1 MKNRSL
7 STKILLYSLL
17 VIFILSCQDD
27 GRGLLDK
34 EESSDITEEMVFTN
48 AEYTYYFLNGI
59 YRRLNSGF
67 FVFGTAGFLGN
78 AVDEGLHKAS
88 WDNAEKMAL
97 CSWNE
102 TGYPINYNP
111 WEKYYQG
118 IRAANRFIHEIEN
131 VPNSEEPLMNNS
143 IRIRMKA
150 EARFLRAMFHYELLK
165 FYGGTPIINT
175 VLVAA
180 DEDELKKPRATFDEA
195 VDFICDEALAAVAD
209 LPHADEY
216 VSSDFGR
223 ITKGACYAL
232 VSRVR
237 LMAASPLYNDPQNPD
252 DTPFHGKYS
261 PDKWKLAA
269 EAARDFI
276 TETRG
281 YALHQSTNPSRHG
294 DYEDFF
300 IRRSSPEVI
309 LSYQN
314 NIDDPY
320 IARIALNGEFYG
332 YSSWHGV
339 VNNFPMLN
347 AIADYEVVKI
357 ENDQIVSSHYIG
369 IEKLKSLYDNNS
381 IDTESGY
388 NPQKPYTNRDPRF
401 YQSIYYN
408 QAPWPARDNKVHEI
422 WTLEGA
428 PLNQAGNHNILR
440 ANAAFTFP
448 YFYLR
453 KFTDAWAN
461 QQGWASTMPKV
472 NNNFPIFRYAEILL
486 NYAEAV
492 NQAFDNPDVAPPG
505 YPMSARDAVNQIRRR
520 AKFPPLNID
529 EKKWPPGMPKNV
541 AGQSLPDLPTGL
553 SKSEMNNRIVHERR
567 IELYQEEHRYW
578 DLNRW
583 KMREPFTAYGQTVVK
598 KADGSFVYGYRVV
611 MERKWENKFY
621 YFPILA
627 NEIEKVTA
635 WEQPPGW

>member
-1 MKNRSL
+1 MKISNFSKNIFVY
-7 STKILLYSLL
+7 SFILL
-17 VIFILSCQDD
+17 FIMSCLDD
-27 GRGLLDK
+27 SSGLLDK
-34 EESSDITEEMVFTN
+34 EESSDITEDMVFTN

-59 YRRLNSGF
+59 YKRLNKGF
-67 FVFGTAGFLGN
+67 FVFGDAGFLGN

-111 WEKYYQG
+111 WQKYYQG
-118 IRAANRFIHEIEN
+118 IRAANRFIYEIDN

-150 EARFLRAMFHYELLK
+150 EARFLRTMFHYELLK

-180 DEDELKKPRATFDEA
+180 DEDELKKSRPTFDEA
-195 VDFICDEALAAVAD
+195 VDFICNEALIAVTD

-216 VSSDFGR
+216 ASSDFGR

-232 VSRVR
+232 ISRVR

-261 PDKWKLAA
+261 PDKWRLAA
-269 EAARDFI
+269 EAARDFL
-276 TETRG
+276 TKTRG
-281 YALHQSTNPSRHG
+281 YDLHRSTNPSRYG

-300 IRRSSPEVI
+300 IRRSSSEVI
-309 LSYQN
+309 LSYQSN
-314 NIDDPY
+314 VDDPY
-320 IARIALNGEFYG
+320 LARCLLNGELFGYG
-332 YSSWHGV
+332 AGHST

-347 AIADYEVVKI
+347 AVADYEVVKI
-357 ENDQIVSSHYIG
+357 KNDRIVSSHYIG

-388 NPQKPYTNRDPRF
+388 DPQKPYTNRDPRF

-408 QAPWPARDNKVHEI
+408 QSPWPARDNKIHQI
-422 WTLEGA
+422 WTLEGGTMA
-428 PLNQAGNHNILR
+428 QSGVHNIRR

-448 YFYLR
+448 YFYCR
-453 KFTDAWAN
+453 KFTDPWAN
-461 QQGWASTMPKV
+461 QQGWNATFPKV

-492 NQAFDNPDVAPPG
+492 NQAFDNPDVAPSG
-505 YPMSARDAVNQIRRR
+505 YPMSARDAVNKIRQR
-520 AKFPPLNID
+520 AKFPPLDIVAA
-529 EKKWPPGMPKNV
+529 KWPPGMPKNV
-541 AGQSLPDLPTGL
+541 AGQSLPDLPLGL
-553 SKSEMNNRIVHERR
+553 TKSEMNDRIIQERR

-583 KMREPFTAYGQTVVK
+583 KMRKPFIAYGQTAIK
-598 KADGSFVYGYRVV
+598 KNDGTFVYGYTKV
-611 MERKWENKFY
+611 MDRKWEEKFY
-621 YFPILA
+621 FFPILVS
-627 NEIEKVTA
+627 EIEKVPA
-635 WEQPPGW
+635 WEQAPGW